1 MRHDELLPA
10 IAISVIAATALGFI
24 AKAARLPLLISYIL
38 AGVVI
43 GPKIGFGWVQ
53 SEEQIQSISEIGLIL
68 LLFIIGLEI
77 DLKKLFRAGKA
88 VSVTGLLQAPIC
100 FAIAWGALWLAG
112 FDNRDGKYELVYLSF
127 GLAISSTMIVVK
139 ALYEKHELDTLAGR
153 ITLGVLVFQD
163 IWAIVF
169 LAIQPNLLNPEALS
183 LLGSFAKG
191 AGLVAC
197 CLLLSKFVLPR
208 LFNTIA
214 KLPEFMLVASLAW
227 CFLVASLA
235 TLAGLSKEM
244 GALIAGLSLST
255 FPYNL
260 DVVAKVINIR
270 DFFIML
276 FLVALGMEIPMP
288 TWTVV
293 SVALGLSALVV
304 ASRFLSVF
312 PLLATL
318 KQGRRIGM
326 ICSINLSQISEF
338 ALVVGSIG
346 LSYHHI
352 EAETVSYIVFTLVFT
367 ATLSTY
373 LIASSHEIFLKI
385 NQWLTARGFKE
396 SVEQE
401 ESGKDEEKT
410 VFILG
415 FFKFASSLIYE
426 IEQQQNPLKHHI
438 RIIDFNPTVI
448 QNLRQKG
455 YDAQYGDIA
464 HIETLHH
471 LGIHNAQVVISTVPD
486 SLLKGTS
493 NLNILKA
500 AQQHAPKAK
509 TIVISEDI
517 GYATQLYDAGADYVL
532 IPRLRVAQQLL
543 EIIEKSFDWTKPGTA
558 TTSYKEL
565 QERKEVLG

>member
-1 MRHDELLPA
+1 MHHNELLPA

-24 AKAARLPLLISYIL
+24 AKAVRLPLLIAYIL
-38 AGVVI
+38 AGVLI
-43 GPKIGFGWVQ
+43 GPKVGFGWVQ
-53 SEEQIQSISEIGLIL
+53 SEAQIESISEIGLIL

-88 VSVTGLLQAPIC
+88 VSVTGLLQTPIC
-100 FAIAWGALWLAG
+100 FGLAWAVLGWAG
-112 FDNRDGKYELVYLSF
+112 FANEGGKYELVYLSF

-163 IWAIVF
+163 IWAITF
-169 LAIQPNLLNPEALS
+169 LAIQPNLLDPQVLS

-191 AGLVAC
+191 AGLVVC

-214 KLPEFMLVASLAW
+214 KLPEFMLVVSLAW

-255 FPYNL
+255 FPFNL
-260 DVVAKVINIR
+260 DVAAKVINIR

-293 SVALGLSALVV
+293 GVAVGLSVLVLV
-304 ASRFLSVF
+304 SRFLSVF
-312 PLLATL
+312 PLLRAL
-318 KQGRRIGM
+318 KQGNRIGV

-338 ALVVGSIG
+338 ALVVASIG
-346 LSYHHI
+346 LAYNHI
-352 EAETVSYIVFTLVFT
+352 EPETVSYIVFTLVFT
-367 ATLSTY
+367 AVLSTY
-373 LIASSHEIFLKI
+373 LIAWSHEIFLKI
-385 NQWLTARGFKE
+385 NPVLKAIGFKE
-396 SVEQE
+396 SVEE
-401 ESGKDEEKT
+401 EERRRDEEKT
-410 VFILG
+410 VFVLG
-415 FFKFASSLIYE
+415 FFKFASSLVYE
-426 IEQQQNPLKHHI
+426 IEQQQNPLKHCM
-438 RIIDFNPTVI
+438 RIIDFNPEVI
-448 QNLRQKG
+448 QRLRQMG

-471 LGIHNAQVVISTVPD
+471 LGIEKAKVVISTVPD

-493 NLNILKA
+493 NMNILKA
-500 AQQHAPKAK
+500 VQQHAPGAK
-509 TIVISEDI
+509 TILISEDI
-517 GYATQLYDAGADYVL
+517 NYAVQLYNAGADYVL

-543 EIIEKSFDWTKPGTA
+543 EIIEKSFDWKELGK
-558 TTSYKEL
+558 TTLSYQEL
-565 QERKEVLG
+565 QERKEVLS

>member
-1 MRHDELLPA
+1 MHHDELLPA

-24 AKAARLPLLISYIL
+24 AKAVRLPLLIAYIL
-38 AGVVI
+38 AGIVV
-43 GPKIGFGWVQ
+43 GPKVGFGWVQ
-53 SEEQIQSISEIGLIL
+53 SEAQIQSISEIGLIL

-100 FAIAWGALWLAG
+100 FVIAWGVLWLAG
-112 FDNRDGKYELVYLSF
+112 FENHNGKYELVYLSF

-163 IWAIVF
+163 IWAIIF
-169 LAIQPNLLNPEALS
+169 LAIQPNLLNPELLS

-191 AGLVAC
+191 VGLVVF
-197 CLLLSKFVLPR
+197 CLLLNKFVLPQ

-214 KLPEFMLVASLAW
+214 KLPEFMLIVSLAW

-260 DVVAKVINIR
+260 DVIAKVINIR

-276 FLVALGMEIPMP
+276 FLVALGMQIPMP

-293 SVALGLSALVV
+293 SVALGLSMLVV
-304 ASRFLSVF
+304 ASRFLSVW
-312 PLLATL
+312 PLLTAL
-318 KQGRRIGM
+318 QQGRRVGI

-346 LSYHHI
+346 LAYEHI

-367 ATLSTY
+367 AVLSTY
-373 LIASSHEIFLKI
+373 LIASSHEIFLKL
-385 NQWLTARGFKE
+385 NQWLTAAGLKE

-401 ESGKDEEKT
+401 GSRKDEEKT

-426 IEQQQNPLKHHI
+426 IEQQQNPLKSHI

-448 QNLRQKG
+448 QALRQKG

-471 LGIHNAQVVISTVPD
+471 LGIDNAQVVISTVPD

-493 NLNILKA
+493 NMNLLKA
-500 AQQHAPKAK
+500 VQQHAPKAK
-509 TIVISEDI
+509 VIVISEDI
-517 GYATQLYDAGADYVL
+517 AYAVRLYNAGADYVL

-543 EIIEKSFDWTKPGTA
+543 EVIEKSFDWTQPGSSTE
-558 TTSYKEL
+558 SYKEL
-565 QERKEVLG
+565 QARKEILS